1 MLGIRKVIKA
11 TVVGTCIG
19 LASVNVIAKDNYIM
33 AGASPGGLWSLL
45 GAGVDKAMRASYPNA
60 TVTYQTSGGGFAN
73 AVQVASKK
81 VDFGLMHDAEAKIAA
96 KGTDPYKAPVTN
108 LRAMAVMYNFAA
120 FQPMVTKDFAD
131 KYGISSYEDLKAK
144 KAPVRLV
151 LNKRGNIAHNQAVE
165 VLAAYGISLED
176 IESWG
181 GSIQYSGSKGSVE
194 LMKNRQA
201 DMVMNNIFVGHS
213 SIREV
218 LNSMPMVM
226 MPVSQAVRDSV
237 SSAMGTGQ
245 MVIPG
250 KAYDILSDDHP
261 TLALTAMLVVNSD
274 TSDDEV
280 YKVTKALISNVAEI
294 QGVHKAMRSLNPEMM
309 VKQNAIPFHPGAIK
323 AYKEAGL
330 M

>member
-1 MLGIRKVIKA
+1 MVGMRKVIK
-11 TVVGTCIG
+11 TVVVGTCIG
-19 LASVNVIAKDNYIM
+19 LASVNVIAKDNYIL

-73 AVQVASKK
+73 AVQVASQK
-81 VDFGLMHDAEAKIAA
+81 VDFGIMHDAEAKIAA

-108 LRAMAVMYNFAA
+108 LRAMAVMYNFGA

-131 KYGISSYEDLKAK
+131 KYGISSYEDLKSK
-144 KAPVRLV
+144 KPPVRLII
-151 LNKRGNIAHNQAVE
+151 NKRGIIAHNQALE
-165 VLAAYGISLED
+165 VLAAYGITLND

-181 GSIQYSGSKGSVE
+181 GSVQYSGSKGIVE
-194 LMKNRQA
+194 LMKNRQG
-201 DMVMNNIFVGHS
+201 DMVMNNLFVGHS
-213 SIREV
+213 SIRDM

-226 MPVSQAVRDSV
+226 MPVSQAVRDKV
-237 SSAMGTGQ
+237 SGAMGTGQ

-250 KAYDILSDDHP
+250 KAYDILSDDYP

-274 TSDDEV
+274 TSTDEV
-280 YKVTKALISNVAEI
+280 YKVTKALINNIGEI
-294 QGVHKAMRSLNPEMM
+294 QGVHKAMRALNPEMM
-309 VKQNAIPFHPGAIK
+309 VKQNAIPFHPGAVR

>member
-1 MLGIRKVIKA
+1 MLTMKNTIKA
-11 TVVGTCIG
+11 AVIGVCIG
-19 LASVNVIAKDNYIM
+19 LGSMSAVAKDNYIM

-45 GAGVDKAMRASYPNA
+45 GAGVDKAMRASHPNA

-73 AVQVASKK
+73 AAQIASKK

-96 KGTDPYKAPVTN
+96 QGGAPYKAPISN
-108 LRAMAVMYNFAA
+108 LRALAVMYNFAA
-120 FQPMVTKDFAD
+120 FQPMVTKSFAD
-131 KYGISSYEDLKAK
+131 KYGITSYEDLKAK
-144 KAPVRLV
+144 KAPVRLII
-151 LNKRGNIAHNQAVE
+151 NKRGNIAHNQAVE
-165 VLAAYGISLED
+165 VLAAYGISLKD

-181 GSIQYSGSKGSVE
+181 GSVQYSGSKGSVE

-226 MPVSQAVRDSV
+226 MPVSQAVRDKV

-250 KAYDILSDDHP
+250 KAYDILSADHP
-261 TLALTAMLVVNSD
+261 TLALTAMLVINAD
-274 TSDDEV
+274 TSDNEV
-280 YKVTKALISNVAEI
+280 YKITKALVTNLGEI
-294 QGVHKAMRSLNPEMM
+294 QGVHKAMRSLNKEMM
-309 VKQNAIPFHPGAIK
+309 VKQNAIPFHPGAVK

>member
-309 VKQNAIPFHPGAIK
+309 VKQNAIPFHPGSIK

>member
-1 MLGIRKVIKA
+1 MLTMKNTIKA
-11 TVVGTCIG
+11 AVVGVCVG
-19 LASVNVIAKDNYIM
+19 LGSMGAVAKDNYIM

-45 GAGVDKAMRASYPNA
+45 GAGVDKAMRASHPNA

-73 AVQVASKK
+73 AAQIASKK

-96 KGTDPYKAPVTN
+96 QGGAPYKAPISN
-108 LRAMAVMYNFAA
+108 LRALAVMYNFAA
-120 FQPMVTKDFAD
+120 FQPMVTKSFAD
-131 KYGISSYEDLKAK
+131 KYGITSYEDLKAK
-144 KAPVRLV
+144 KAPVRLII
-151 LNKRGNIAHNQAVE
+151 NKRGNIAHNQAVE
-165 VLAAYGISLED
+165 VLAAYGISLKD

-226 MPVSQAVRDSV
+226 MPVSQGVWDKV

-250 KAYDILSDDHP
+250 KAYDILSADHP
-261 TLALTAMLVVNSD
+261 TLALTAMLVINAD
-274 TSDDEV
+274 TSDNEV
-280 YKVTKALISNVAEI
+280 YKITKALVTNLGEI
-294 QGVHKAMRSLNPEMM
+294 QGVHKAMRSLNKEMM
-309 VKQNAIPFHPGAIK
+309 VKQNAIPFHPGAVK

>member
-1 MLGIRKVIKA
+1 MLTMKNTIKA
-11 TVVGTCIG
+11 AVIGVCIG
-19 LASVNVIAKDNYIM
+19 LGSMSAVAKDNYIM

-45 GAGVDKAMRASYPNA
+45 GAGVDKAMRASHPNA

-73 AVQVASKK
+73 AAQIASKK

-96 KGTDPYKAPVTN
+96 QGGAPYKAPISN
-108 LRAMAVMYNFAA
+108 LRALAVMYNFAA
-120 FQPMVTKDFAD
+120 FQPMVTKSFAD
-131 KYGISSYEDLKAK
+131 KYGITSYEDLKAK
-144 KAPVRLV
+144 KAPVRLII
-151 LNKRGNIAHNQAVE
+151 NKRGNIAHNQAVE
-165 VLAAYGISLED
+165 VLAAYGISLKD

-181 GSIQYSGSKGSVE
+181 GSVQYSGSKGSVE

-226 MPVSQAVRDSV
+226 MPVSEAVRDKV

-250 KAYDILSDDHP
+250 KAYDILSADHP
-261 TLALTAMLVVNSD
+261 TLALTAMLVINAD
-274 TSDDEV
+274 TSDNEV
-280 YKVTKALISNVAEI
+280 YKITKALVTNLGEI
-294 QGVHKAMRSLNPEMM
+294 QGVHKAMRSLNKEMM
-309 VKQNAIPFHPGAIK
+309 VKQNAIPFHPGAVK

>member
-1 MLGIRKVIKA
+1 MLTMKNTVKA
-11 TVVGTCIG
+11 AVVGVCIG
-19 LASVNVIAKDNYIM
+19 LGSMSAVAKDNYIM

-45 GAGVDKAMRASYPNA
+45 GAGVDKAMRASHPEA

-73 AVQVASKK
+73 AAQIASKK

-96 KGTDPYKAPVTN
+96 QGGAPYKAPISN
-108 LRAMAVMYNFAA
+108 LRALAVMYNFAA
-120 FQPMVTKDFAD
+120 FQPMVTKSFAD
-131 KYGISSYEDLKAK
+131 KYGIASYEDLKAK
-144 KAPVRLV
+144 EAPVRLII
-151 LNKRGNIAHNQAVE
+151 NKRGNIAHNQAVE
-165 VLAAYGISLED
+165 VLAAYGISLKD

-226 MPVSQAVRDSV
+226 MPVSQAVRDKV

-250 KAYDILSDDHP
+250 KAYDILSADHP
-261 TLALTAMLVVNSD
+261 TLALTAMLVINADSSD
-274 TSDDEV
+274 NEV
-280 YKVTKALISNVAEI
+280 YKITKALVTNLGEI
-294 QGVHKAMRSLNPEMM
+294 QGVHKAMRSLNKEMM
-309 VKQNAIPFHPGAIK
+309 VKQNAIPFHPGAVK

>member
-81 VDFGLMHDAEAKIAA
+81 VDFGIMHDAEAKIAA
-96 KGTDPYKAPVTN
+96 KGTDPYKEPVTN

-280 YKVTKALISNVAEI
+280 YQVTKALISNVGEI

>member
-1 MLGIRKVIKA
+1 MRTMKNTVKA
-11 TVVGTCIG
+11 AVVGVCIG
-19 LASVNVIAKDNYIM
+19 LGSVSAVAKDNYIM

-45 GAGVDKAMRASYPNA
+45 GAGVDKAMRASHPNA

-73 AVQVASKK
+73 AAQIASKK

-96 KGTDPYKAPVTN
+96 QGGAPYKAPISN
-108 LRAMAVMYNFAA
+108 LRALAVMYNFAA
-120 FQPMVTKDFAD
+120 FQPMVTKSFAD
-131 KYGISSYEDLKAK
+131 KYGIASYEDLKAK
-144 KAPVRLV
+144 KAPVRLII
-151 LNKRGNIAHNQAVE
+151 NKRGNIAHNQAVE
-165 VLAAYGISLED
+165 VLAAYGISLKD

-181 GSIQYSGSKGSVE
+181 GSVQYSGSKGSVE

-226 MPVSQAVRDSV
+226 MPVSQAVRDKV

-250 KAYDILSDDHP
+250 KAYDILSADHP
-261 TLALTAMLVVNSD
+261 TLALTAMLVINAD
-274 TSDDEV
+274 TSDNEV
-280 YKVTKALISNVAEI
+280 YKITKALVTNLGEI
-294 QGVHKAMRSLNPEMM
+294 QGVHKAMRSLNKEMM
-309 VKQNAIPFHPGAIK
+309 VKQNAIPFHPGAVK

>member
-19 LASVNVIAKDNYIM
+19 LASVNVVAKDNYIL

-45 GAGVDKAMRASYPNA
+45 GAGVDKAMRASYPKT

-96 KGTDPYKAPVTN
+96 KGTDPYKAPVNN
-108 LRAMAVMYNFAA
+108 LRAMAVMYNFGA
-120 FQPMVTKDFAD
+120 FQPMITKDFAD

-280 YKVTKALISNVAEI
+280 YTVTKALITNVGEI

>member
-1 MLGIRKVIKA
+1 MLTMKNTVKA
-11 TVVGTCIG
+11 AVVGVCIG
-19 LASVNVIAKDNYIM
+19 LGSMSAVAKDNYIM

-45 GAGVDKAMRASYPNA
+45 GAGVDKAMRASHPDA

-73 AVQVASKK
+73 AAQIASKK

-96 KGTDPYKAPVTN
+96 QGGAPYKAPISN
-108 LRAMAVMYNFAA
+108 LRALAVMYNFAA
-120 FQPMVTKDFAD
+120 FQPMVTKSFAD
-131 KYGISSYEDLKAK
+131 KYGIASYEDLKAK
-144 KAPVRLV
+144 EAPVRLII
-151 LNKRGNIAHNQAVE
+151 NKRGNIAHNQAVE
-165 VLAAYGISLED
+165 VLAAYGISLKD

-226 MPVSQAVRDSV
+226 MPVSQAVRGKV

-250 KAYDILSDDHP
+250 KAYDILSADHP
-261 TLALTAMLVVNSD
+261 TLALTAMLVINADSSD
-274 TSDDEV
+274 NEV
-280 YKVTKALISNVAEI
+280 YKITKALVTNLGEI
-294 QGVHKAMRSLNPEMM
+294 QGVHKAMRSLNKEMM
-309 VKQNAIPFHPGAIK
+309 VKQNAIPFHPGAVK

>member
-1 MLGIRKVIKA
+1 MLTMKNTVKA
-11 TVVGTCIG
+11 AVVGVCIG
-19 LASVNVIAKDNYIM
+19 LGSMSAVAKDNYIM

-45 GAGVDKAMRASYPNA
+45 GAGVDKAMRASHPNA

-73 AVQVASKK
+73 AAQIASKK

-96 KGTDPYKAPVTN
+96 QGGAPYKAPISN
-108 LRAMAVMYNFAA
+108 LRALAVMYNFAA
-120 FQPMVTKDFAD
+120 FQPMVTKSFAD
-131 KYGISSYEDLKAK
+131 KYGIASYKDLKAK
-144 KAPVRLV
+144 KAPVRLII
-151 LNKRGNIAHNQAVE
+151 NKRGNIAHNQAVE
-165 VLAAYGISLED
+165 VLAAYGISLKD

-226 MPVSQAVRDSV
+226 MPVSQAVRDKV

-250 KAYDILSDDHP
+250 KAYDILSADHP
-261 TLALTAMLVVNSD
+261 TLALTAMLVINAD
-274 TSDDEV
+274 TSDNEV
-280 YKVTKALISNVAEI
+280 YKITKALVTNLGEI
-294 QGVHKAMRSLNPEMM
+294 QGVHKAMRSLNKEMM
-309 VKQNAIPFHPGAIK
+309 VKQNAIPFHPGAVK

>member
-1 MLGIRKVIKA
+1 MLTMKNTIKA
-11 TVVGTCIG
+11 AVVGVCIG
-19 LASVNVIAKDNYIM
+19 LGSMSAVAKDNYIM

-45 GAGVDKAMRASYPNA
+45 GAGVDKAMRASHPNA

-73 AVQVASKK
+73 AAQIASKK

-96 KGTDPYKAPVTN
+96 QGGAPYKAPISN
-108 LRAMAVMYNFAA
+108 LRALAVMYNFAA
-120 FQPMVTKDFAD
+120 FQPMVTKSFAD
-131 KYGISSYEDLKAK
+131 KYGITSYEDLKAK
-144 KAPVRLV
+144 KAPVRLII
-151 LNKRGNIAHNQAVE
+151 NKRGNIAHNQAVE
-165 VLAAYGISLED
+165 VLAAYGISLKD

-181 GSIQYSGSKGSVE
+181 GSVQYSGSKGSVE

-226 MPVSQAVRDSV
+226 MPVSQAVRDKV

-250 KAYDILSDDHP
+250 KAYDILSADHP
-261 TLALTAMLVVNSD
+261 TLALTAMLVINAD
-274 TSDDEV
+274 TSDNEV
-280 YKVTKALISNVAEI
+280 YKITKALVTNLGEI
-294 QGVHKAMRSLNPEMM
+294 QGVHKAMRSLNKEMM
-309 VKQNAIPFHPGAIK
+309 VKQNAIPFHPGAVK

>member
-1 MLGIRKVIKA
+1 MIGIIKVIKA

-274 TSDDEV
+274 MSDDEV

-309 VKQNAIPFHPGAIK
+309 VKQNAIPFHPGSIK

>member
-11 TVVGTCIG
+11 TVVGACIG
-19 LASVNVIAKDNYIM
+19 LASVNVVAKDNYIM

-131 KYGISSYEDLKAK
+131 RYGISSYEDLKAK
-144 KAPVRLV
+144 KAPVRLI

-274 TSDDEV
+274 TTDDEV
-280 YKVTKALISNVAEI
+280 YKVTKALISNVGEI

>member
-1 MLGIRKVIKA
+1 MLGIKKVIKA

-19 LASVNVIAKDNYIM
+19 LASVNVVAKDNYIM

-81 VDFGLMHDAEAKIAA
+81 VDFGLMHDAEAKIAT

-120 FQPMVTKDFAD
+120 FQPMVTKGFAD

-280 YKVTKALISNVAEI
+280 YTVTKALITNVGEI

>member
-1 MLGIRKVIKA
+1 MLTMKNTIKA
-11 TVVGTCIG
+11 AVIGVCIG
-19 LASVNVIAKDNYIM
+19 LGSMSAVAKDNYIM

-45 GAGVDKAMRASYPNA
+45 GAGVDKAMRASHPNA

-73 AVQVASKK
+73 AAQIASKK

-96 KGTDPYKAPVTN
+96 QGDAPYKAPISN
-108 LRAMAVMYNFAA
+108 LRALAVMYNFAA
-120 FQPMVTKDFAD
+120 FQPMVTKSFAD
-131 KYGISSYEDLKAK
+131 KYGIASYEDLKAK
-144 KAPVRLV
+144 KAPVRLII
-151 LNKRGNIAHNQAVE
+151 NKRGNIAHNQAVE
-165 VLAAYGISLED
+165 VLAAYGISLKD

-181 GSIQYSGSKGSVE
+181 GSVQYSGSKGSVE

-226 MPVSQAVRDSV
+226 MPVSQAVRDKV

-250 KAYDILSDDHP
+250 KAYDILSADHP
-261 TLALTAMLVVNSD
+261 TLALTAMLVINAD
-274 TSDDEV
+274 TSDNEV
-280 YKVTKALISNVAEI
+280 YKITKALVTNLGEI
-294 QGVHKAMRSLNPEMM
+294 QGVHKAMRSLNKEMM
-309 VKQNAIPFHPGAIK
+309 VKQNAIPFHPGAVK

>member
-1 MLGIRKVIKA
+1 MLTMKNTIKA
-11 TVVGTCIG
+11 AVIGVCIG
-19 LASVNVIAKDNYIM
+19 LGSMSAVAKDNYIM

-45 GAGVDKAMRASYPNA
+45 GAGVDKAMRASHPNA

-73 AVQVASKK
+73 AAQIASKK

-96 KGTDPYKAPVTN
+96 QGGAPYKAPISN
-108 LRAMAVMYNFAA
+108 LRALAVMYNFAA
-120 FQPMVTKDFAD
+120 FQPMVTKSFAD
-131 KYGISSYEDLKAK
+131 KYGIASYEDLKAK
-144 KAPVRLV
+144 KAPVRLII
-151 LNKRGNIAHNQAVE
+151 NKRGNIAHNQAVE
-165 VLAAYGISLED
+165 VLAAYGISLKD

-181 GSIQYSGSKGSVE
+181 GSVQYSGSKGSVE

-226 MPVSQAVRDSV
+226 MPVSQAVRDKV

-250 KAYDILSDDHP
+250 KAYDILSADHP
-261 TLALTAMLVVNSD
+261 TLALTAMLVINAD
-274 TSDDEV
+274 TSDNEV
-280 YKVTKALISNVAEI
+280 YKITKALVTNLGEI
-294 QGVHKAMRSLNPEMM
+294 QGVHKAMRSLNKEMM
-309 VKQNAIPFHPGAIK
+309 VKQNAIPFHPGAVK

>member
-1 MLGIRKVIKA
+1 MLTMKNTVKA
-11 TVVGTCIG
+11 AVVGVCIG
-19 LASVNVIAKDNYIM
+19 LGSMSAVAKDNYIM

-45 GAGVDKAMRASYPNA
+45 GAGVDKAMRASHPDA

-73 AVQVASKK
+73 AAQIASKK

-96 KGTDPYKAPVTN
+96 QGGAPYKAPISN
-108 LRAMAVMYNFAA
+108 LRALAVMYNFAA
-120 FQPMVTKDFAD
+120 FQPMVTKSFAD
-131 KYGISSYEDLKAK
+131 KYGIASYEDLKAK
-144 KAPVRLV
+144 EAPVRLII
-151 LNKRGNIAHNQAVE
+151 NKRGNIAHNQAVE
-165 VLAAYGISLED
+165 VLAAYGISLKD

-226 MPVSQAVRDSV
+226 MPVSQAVRDKV

-250 KAYDILSDDHP
+250 KAYDILSADHP
-261 TLALTAMLVVNSD
+261 TLALTAMLVINADSSD
-274 TSDDEV
+274 NEV
-280 YKVTKALISNVAEI
+280 YKITKALVTNLGEI
-294 QGVHKAMRSLNPEMM
+294 QGVHKAMRSLNKEMM
-309 VKQNAIPFHPGAIK
+309 VKQNAIPFHPGAVK

>member
-1 MLGIRKVIKA
+1 MLTMKNTIKA
-11 TVVGTCIG
+11 AVVGVCIG
-19 LASVNVIAKDNYIM
+19 LGSMSAVAKDNYIM

-45 GAGVDKAMRASYPNA
+45 GAGVDKAMRASHPNA

-73 AVQVASKK
+73 AAQIASKK

-96 KGTDPYKAPVTN
+96 QGGAPYKAPISN
-108 LRAMAVMYNFAA
+108 LRALAVMYNFAA
-120 FQPMVTKDFAD
+120 FQPMVTKSFAD
-131 KYGISSYEDLKAK
+131 KYGIASYEDLKAK
-144 KAPVRLV
+144 KAPVRLII
-151 LNKRGNIAHNQAVE
+151 NKRGNIAHNQAVE
-165 VLAAYGISLED
+165 VLAAYGISLKD

-181 GSIQYSGSKGSVE
+181 GSVQYSGSKGSVE

-226 MPVSQAVRDSV
+226 MPVSQAVRDKV

-250 KAYDILSDDHP
+250 KAYDILSADHP
-261 TLALTAMLVVNSD
+261 TLALTAMLVINAD
-274 TSDDEV
+274 TSDNEV
-280 YKVTKALISNVAEI
+280 YKITKALVTNLGEI
-294 QGVHKAMRSLNPEMM
+294 QGVHKAMRSLNKEMM
-309 VKQNAIPFHPGAIK
+309 VKQNAIPFHPGAVK

>member
-1 MLGIRKVIKA
+1 MLTMKNTVKA
-11 TVVGTCIG
+11 AVVGVCIG
-19 LASVNVIAKDNYIM
+19 LGSMSAVAKDNYIM

-45 GAGVDKAMRASYPNA
+45 GAGVDKAMRASHPNA

-73 AVQVASKK
+73 AAQIASKK

-96 KGTDPYKAPVTN
+96 QGGAPYKAPISN
-108 LRAMAVMYNFAA
+108 LRALAVMYNFAA
-120 FQPMVTKDFAD
+120 FQPMVTKSFAD
-131 KYGISSYEDLKAK
+131 KYGIASYEDLKAK
-144 KAPVRLV
+144 KAPVRLII
-151 LNKRGNIAHNQAVE
+151 NKRGNIAHNQAVE
-165 VLAAYGISLED
+165 VLAAYGISLKD

-181 GSIQYSGSKGSVE
+181 GSVQYSGSKGSVE

-226 MPVSQAVRDSV
+226 MPVSQAVRDKV

-250 KAYDILSDDHP
+250 KAYDILSADHP
-261 TLALTAMLVVNSD
+261 TLALTAMLVINAD
-274 TSDDEV
+274 TSDNEV
-280 YKVTKALISNVAEI
+280 YKITKALVTNLGEI
-294 QGVHKAMRSLNPEMM
+294 QGVHKAMRSLNKEMM
-309 VKQNAIPFHPGAIK
+309 VKQNAIPFHPGAVK

>member
-1 MLGIRKVIKA
+1 MLTMKNSVKAAVIG
-11 TVVGTCIG
+11 VCIG
-19 LASVNVIAKDNYIM
+19 LGSMSAVAKDNYIM

-45 GAGVDKAMRASYPNA
+45 GAGVDKAMRASHPNA

-73 AVQVASKK
+73 AAQIASKK

-96 KGTDPYKAPVTN
+96 QGGAPYKAPISN
-108 LRAMAVMYNFAA
+108 LRALAVMYNFAA
-120 FQPMVTKDFAD
+120 FQPMVTKSFAD
-131 KYGISSYEDLKAK
+131 KYGITSYEDLKAK
-144 KAPVRLV
+144 KAPVRLI

-165 VLAAYGISLED
+165 VLAAYGISLKD
-176 IESWG
+176 LESWG

-218 LNSMPMVM
+218 LNSMPMMM
-226 MPVSQAVRDSV
+226 MPVSQAVRDKV

-250 KAYDILSDDHP
+250 KAYDILPADHP
-261 TLALTAMLVVNSD
+261 TLALTAMLVVNAD
-274 TSDDEV
+274 TSDNEV
-280 YKVTKALISNVAEI
+280 YKITKALVTNLGEI
-294 QGVHKAMRSLNPEMM
+294 QGVHKAMRSLDKAMM
-309 VKQNAIPFHPGAIK
+309 VKQNAIPFHPGAVK

>member
-1 MLGIRKVIKA
+1 
-11 TVVGTCIG
+11 
-19 LASVNVIAKDNYIM
+19 
-33 AGASPGGLWSLL
+33 
-45 GAGVDKAMRASYPNA
+45 
-60 TVTYQTSGGGFAN
+60 
-73 AVQVASKK
+73 
-81 VDFGLMHDAEAKIAA
+81 MHDAEAKIAA
-96 KGTDPYKAPVTN
+96 QGGAPYKAPISN
-108 LRAMAVMYNFAA
+108 LRALAVMYNFAA
-120 FQPMVTKDFAD
+120 FQPMVTKSFAD
-131 KYGISSYEDLKAK
+131 KYGIASYEDLKAK
-144 KAPVRLV
+144 KAPVRLII
-151 LNKRGNIAHNQAVE
+151 NKRGNIAHNQAVE
-165 VLAAYGISLED
+165 VLAAYGISLKD

-226 MPVSQAVRDSV
+226 MPVSQAVRDKV

-250 KAYDILSDDHP
+250 KAYDILSADHP
-261 TLALTAMLVVNSD
+261 TLALTAMLVINAD
-274 TSDDEV
+274 TSDNEV
-280 YKVTKALISNVAEI
+280 YKITKALVTNLGEI
-294 QGVHKAMRSLNPEMM
+294 QGVHKAMRSLNKEMM
-309 VKQNAIPFHPGAIK
+309 VKQNAIPFHPGAVK

>member
-1 MLGIRKVIKA
+1 MRGIKKVVKA
-11 TVVGTCIG
+11 VVVGTCVG
-19 LASVNVIAKDNYIM
+19 LASLSVVAKDDYVM

-45 GAGVDKAMRASYPNA
+45 GAGVDKAMRASFPNA

-250 KAYDILSDDHP
+250 KAYDILSGDHP

-274 TSDDEV
+274 TSDDEI
-280 YKVTKALISNVAEI
+280 YKVTKALISNIGEI

>member
-1 MLGIRKVIKA
+1 MLTMKNTVKA
-11 TVVGTCIG
+11 AVVGVCIG
-19 LASVNVIAKDNYIM
+19 LGSMSAVAKDNYIM

-45 GAGVDKAMRASYPNA
+45 GAGVDKAMRASHPNA

-73 AVQVASKK
+73 AAQIASKK

-96 KGTDPYKAPVTN
+96 QGGAPYKAPISN
-108 LRAMAVMYNFAA
+108 LRALAVMYNFAA
-120 FQPMVTKDFAD
+120 FQPMVTKSFAD
-131 KYGISSYEDLKAK
+131 KYGITSYEDLKAK
-144 KAPVRLV
+144 KAPVRLII
-151 LNKRGNIAHNQAVE
+151 NKRGNIAHNQAVE
-165 VLAAYGISLED
+165 VLAAYGISLKD

-181 GSIQYSGSKGSVE
+181 GSVQYSGSKGSVE

-226 MPVSQAVRDSV
+226 MPVSQAVRDKV

-250 KAYDILSDDHP
+250 KAYDILSADHP
-261 TLALTAMLVVNSD
+261 TLALTAMLVINAD
-274 TSDDEV
+274 TSDNEV
-280 YKVTKALISNVAEI
+280 YKITKALVTNLGEI
-294 QGVHKAMRSLNPEMM
+294 QGVHKAMRSLNKEMM
-309 VKQNAIPFHPGAIK
+309 VKQNAIPFHPGAVK

>member
-1 MLGIRKVIKA
+1 MLNIRKVIKA

-19 LASVNVIAKDNYIM
+19 LASVNVVAKDNYIM

-131 KYGISSYEDLKAK
+131 EYGISSYDDLKAK

-226 MPVSQAVRDSV
+226 MPVSQSVRDSV
-237 SSAMGTGQ
+237 SSEMGTGQ
-245 MVIPG
+245 MTIPG

-280 YKVTKALISNVAEI
+280 YKVTKALISNVGEI

>member
-1 MLGIRKVIKA
+1 MNIFKKVSQVVLLGA
-11 TVVGTCIG
+11 CLVGV
-19 LASVNVIAKDNYIM
+19 SVNISAKDNYIL

-73 AVQVASKK
+73 AGQVSAKK

-96 KGTDPYKAPVTN
+96 QGGEPFKAPVSN
-108 LRAMAVMYNFAA
+108 LSALAVMYNFAA
-120 FQPMVTKDFAD
+120 FQPMITKDFAD
-131 KYGISSYEDLKAK
+131 KYGIASYDDLKAK
-144 KAPVRLV
+144 KPPVRLI

-165 VLAAYGISLED
+165 VLAAYGVTLKD

-218 LNSMPMVM
+218 LNSMPMLM
-226 MPVSQAVRDSV
+226 MPVSQPVRNKV
-237 SSAMGTGQ
+237 SRTMGTGQ
-245 MVIPG
+245 MVIPA
-250 KAYDILSDDHP
+250 KAYDILSEEHP
-261 TLALTAMLVVNSD
+261 TLALTAMLVVNSEM
-274 TSDDEV
+274 SDDEV
-280 YKVTKALISNVAEI
+280 YKITKALVSNVGEI
-294 QGVHKAMRSLNPEMM
+294 QSVHKAMRSLSKEMM
-309 VKQNAIPFHPGAIK
+309 VKQNAIPFHPGAVK